1 MWKVLAKSVQ
11 GIGHRRTNLPC
22 QDACRTS
29 VIDACDRSFLVL
41 AASDGAGSATH
52 SDIGS
57 ATSCRVI
64 LEVIVEDLNRLIED
78 KPVTREHAIAWY
90 ERVRQSLDREAATL
104 SVPVRELAC
113 TLLVAVIGESNSIL
127 CQIGDGAIVVR
138 DGSEWRPV
146 FWPQSGEYANTTN
159 FITSPKFDS
168 DLMFESREGRIDEI
182 ALFTDGLQTV
192 ALNYA
197 LQQAHQPFFNPLFDS
212 LRKHSD
218 PAVLA
223 GPMQAFLE
231 SPSLAERTDDD
242 LTLVLASRI
251 AEHDSVL

>member
-1 MWKVLAKSVQ
+1 MWKVLAQSVQ
-11 GIGHRRTNLPC
+11 GIGHRRTSLPC
-22 QDACRTS
+22 QDACLTN
-29 VIDACDRSFLVL
+29 VLTAGDHSFLVL
-41 AASDGAGSATH
+41 AAADGAGSAVH

-64 LEVIVEDLNRLIED
+64 HEVIAEDLNRRTGD
-78 KPVTREHAIAWY
+78 DPVTREQVIAWY
-90 ERVRQSLDREAATL
+90 ERVRASLDREAGVL
-104 SVPVRELAC
+104 SVAVRELAC
-113 TLLVAVIGESNSIL
+113 TLLVAVIGESGSAL

-159 FITSPKFDS
+159 FITSPKFDA
-168 DLMFESREGRIDEI
+168 DLMFEWREGRIDEI

-212 LRKHSD
+212 LRKHPD
-218 PAVLA
+218 PAVLT

-242 LTLVLASRI
+242 LTLILASRI
-251 AEHDSVL
+251 TEHDSVL